1 MPSDQQ
7 QQLSHRSREQRA
19 SGFVAGGS
27 QSQSLSDEFSPNSQ
41 ARLLS
46 DTACNASS
54 RAQPQRDGV
63 FMKRKSLLPSRSSVV
78 RSSAQGTPLRSD
90 GAAATPA
97 AAAAAAITGLAARSY
112 PSKGAAARN
121 EEGIMMSSVSGR
133 YSCDCGSLGVSLRD
147 LCSLTT
153 PLTHSVV
160 DVANNRDELPSVTC
174 TESATATQRA
184 HLHAD
189 SNVPADTTVMK
200 GPLLGFSMSASHNM
214 PWSAANEGLT
224 LFPSSSQRSLSMPR
238 RVAERQSAGV
248 ASLCSSINASMS
260 ASACSPQSG
269 YQGGGGSLRVWP
281 SDIAARNTATPSPPA
296 RLNLLPSKLY
306 PSSTP
311 AARMLSPPNLS
322 RRCSRT
328 IRTTATC
335 SKPDASSALASLRRS
350 PSLHSGCTGT
360 SSDVTSAVSA
370 APSAQGLTG
379 ADSAGPV
386 LVTLSLPRGDT
397 SISPRQP
404 HPLLSASTSSQ
415 SHATV
420 QSVTEKKSAECTATL
435 SGNAS
440 SSSHT
445 PRLQPQLQY
454 LQQSGAAVMVNAS
467 SAAAAAQPDRH
478 DSTGASATGA
488 LSAIQLHSAPIPL
501 RNFGSTC
508 YLNSVVQCL
517 LCTPG
522 LLRALD
528 NDRQRIVHEWEVGSL
543 SKTKRTPDSAH
554 RRSCAERKAPATS
567 SLIDLGTA
575 RPAHCIPVPQL
586 LLSLKAACATHN
598 NEFMSNG
605 QNDAHEFLITLLG
618 VIDKE
623 VRRSKPG
630 SYEAFRDVED
640 EKKSD
645 AYARWLQRLLQ
656 ENNSTVYDFFGGVTG
671 CTVKCAS
678 CRLISYRF
686 EALLAISLPITY
698 RDRTHG
704 GKTAN
709 ALSCEKRGGR
719 AQAEGLA
726 TVDELLRE
734 MFFNEN
740 GEFLSGPM
748 QVTCDRC
755 KKLRNKTIWL
765 SMEQWPPVLVL
776 HLKRFNNAGLKNEA
790 AVIFPYTF
798 RPFEHVNYQLYAICC
813 HRGTSSYGHYTS
825 YIYVQE
831 ADEAAAA
838 RKSTS
843 AVAAQHPYSS
853 KPSRKSMNSDPTA
866 PPWVLQDSGRADGVG
881 RASGDGGEGV
891 GEVRIRKGNGRPD
904 EKSENVTAAATTTTG
919 RWYLCN
925 DAIITE
931 VTASDVL
938 SMTREAYILFYRRVD
953 DRGAK
958 SY

>member
-1 MPSDQQ
+1 MSSDQQ
-7 QQLSHRSREQRA
+7 QQLLHRSRERRA
-19 SGFVAGGS
+19 SGFVAGGN
-27 QSQSLSDEFSPNSQ
+27 QSHSLSDEFSPKSQ

-54 RAQPQRDGV
+54 RAQPQRDGA
-63 FMKRKSLLPSRSSVV
+63 FMKQKPLLRSRSSVV
-78 RSSAQGTPLRSD
+78 RSSAQRTPLRSD
-90 GAAATPA
+90 VAAATPA
-97 AAAAAAITGLAARSY
+97 AAAAAITVLAARSY
-112 PSKGAAARN
+112 PAKGAAARN
-121 EEGIMMSSVSGR
+121 EEGSMVSNVSGR
-133 YSCDCGSLGVSLRD
+133 YGCDCGSLGGSLRD

-153 PLTHSVV
+153 PLAHSVV
-160 DVANNRDELPSVTC
+160 DVAENRDELPSVVC
-174 TESATATQRA
+174 TDSSPAAQKG
-184 HLHAD
+184 HLQAA
-189 SNVPADTTVMK
+189 SNVPADTTSMK
-200 GPLLGFSMSASHNM
+200 GPLLGFSMTASRNM
-214 PWSAANEGLT
+214 PWSAENEGLT
-224 LFPSSSQRSLSMPR
+224 LFHSSSQRSLSMSR
-238 RVAERQSAGV
+238 RVAERRSAGVESGAGV
-248 ASLCSSINASMS
+248 ASHCSSINGSMS
-260 ASACSPQSG
+260 ASACPPQSG
-269 YQGGGGSLRVWP
+269 YQGGGGSLRICP

-296 RLNLLPSKLY
+296 RLNLLPSNLY

-311 AARMLSPPNLS
+311 AARMISPPNLS
-322 RRCSRT
+322 RQWSRT

-335 SKPDASSALASLRRS
+335 SKPDSSNALASLRRS
-350 PSLHSGCTGT
+350 PSLYSGCTGT

-379 ADSAGPV
+379 AGSAGPV
-386 LVTLSLPRGDT
+386 LVTLSLPGGDS
-397 SISPRQP
+397 SISPRQQ

-415 SHATV
+415 SYAAV

-435 SGNAS
+435 YGNAS
-440 SSSHT
+440 SSFHT
-445 PRLQPQLQY
+445 PRLQPQLQS

-467 SAAAAAQPDRH
+467 SSSSAAALPDRYA
-478 DSTGASATGA
+478 STGASAKGA
-488 LSAIQLHSAPIPL
+488 FSAVQLHSAPIPL

-522 LLRALD
+522 LLRTLD
-528 NDRQRIVHEWEVGSL
+528 DDRQRIVHEWEVGRF
-543 SKTKRTPDSAH
+543 SKTERTPGSAH

-586 LLSLKAACATHN
+586 LLSLKAACAKHN

-645 AYARWLQRLLQ
+645 AYARWLQRLQQ

-686 EALLAISLPITY
+686 EALLDISLPITY
-698 RDRTHG
+698 RDHTHS

-709 ALSCEKRGGR
+709 ALSSEKRGGR
-719 AQAEGLA
+719 ARAEGLA

-734 MFFNEN
+734 MFFSES

-755 KKLRNKTIWL
+755 KKLRNKTIWF

-776 HLKRFNNAGLKNEA
+776 HLKRFNNVGVKNKA
-790 AVIFPYTF
+790 AVVFPYTF
-798 RPFEHVNYQLYAICC
+798 RPFEHVNYQLYGVCC

-831 ADEAAAA
+831 TDEAVAA
-838 RKSTS
+838 RKSAG
-843 AVAAQHPYSS
+843 AV
-853 KPSRKSMNSDPTA
+853 D
-866 PPWVLQDSGRADGVG
+866 QDSGRAGGVG
-881 RASGDGGEGV
+881 RANGDGGEGV
-891 GEVRIRKGNGRPD
+891 GEGRIRKGNGRAD
-904 EKSENVTAAATTTTG
+904 EKSEFVTAAATTTTG

-925 DAIITE
+925 DDIITE
-931 VTASDVL
+931 VAASDVL
-938 SMTREAYILFYRRVD
+938 SMTKEAYILFYRRVD
-953 DRGAK
+953 DRSAK

>member
-1 MPSDQQ
+1 MSSDQQ
-7 QQLSHRSREQRA
+7 QQLSHRSRERRA
-19 SGFVAGGS
+19 SGFVAGGNRS
-27 QSQSLSDEFSPNSQ
+27 HSLSDEFSPNSQ

-54 RAQPQRDGV
+54 RAQPQRNGA
-63 FMKRKSLLPSRSSVV
+63 FMKQKSLLRSRSSVV
-78 RSSAQGTPLRSD
+78 RSSAQRTPLRSD

-97 AAAAAAITGLAARSY
+97 AAAAITVLAARSY
-112 PSKGAAARN
+112 PSKGAPARN
-121 EEGIMMSSVSGR
+121 EEGSMMSSVSGR
-133 YSCDCGSLGVSLRD
+133 YNCDCGSLGGSLRD

-153 PLTHSVV
+153 PLAHSVV
-160 DVANNRDELPSVTC
+160 DVANNRDELPSVVC
-174 TESATATQRA
+174 TDSSPAAQKA

-189 SNVPADTTVMK
+189 SNVPADTTSMK
-200 GPLLGFSMSASHNM
+200 GPLLGFSMTASRNV
-214 PWSAANEGLT
+214 PWSAENEGLT
-224 LFPSSSQRSLSMPR
+224 LFHSCSQRSLSMSR
-238 RVAERQSAGV
+238 RVAERRSAGV
-248 ASLCSSINASMS
+248 DSINGSMS
-260 ASACSPQSG
+260 TSARPSQSG
-269 YQGGGGSLRVWP
+269 YQGGGGSLRVCP

-296 RLNLLPSKLY
+296 RLNLPPSNLY

-311 AARMLSPPNLS
+311 AARTISPPNLS
-322 RRCSRT
+322 RRWSRT

-335 SKPDASSALASLRRS
+335 SKPDSSNALASLRRS
-350 PSLHSGCTGT
+350 PSLYSGCTGT

-379 ADSAGPV
+379 ADPAGPV
-386 LVTLSLPRGDT
+386 LVTLSLPRGDN
-397 SISPRQP
+397 SISPRQQ

-415 SHATV
+415 SHVAV

-435 SGNAS
+435 SGNTS
-440 SSSHT
+440 SSFHT
-445 PRLQPQLQY
+445 PRLQPQLQS

-467 SAAAAAQPDRH
+467 SPAAAALPDRH
-478 DSTGASATGA
+478 ASTGASATGA
-488 LSAIQLHSAPIPL
+488 FSAVQLHSAPIPL

-522 LLRALD
+522 LLRTLD
-528 NDRQRIVHEWEVGSL
+528 DDRQRIVHEWEVGRL
-543 SKTKRTPDSAH
+543 SKTKRAPGSAQ

-586 LLSLKAACATHN
+586 LLSLKAACAKQN

-645 AYARWLQRLLQ
+645 AYARWLQRLQQ

-678 CRLISYRF
+678 CLLISYRF
-686 EALLAISLPITY
+686 EALLDISLPITY
-698 RDRTHG
+698 RDHTHS

-719 AQAEGLA
+719 ARAEGLA

-734 MFFNEN
+734 MFFSES

-755 KKLRNKTIWL
+755 KKLRNKTIWH

-790 AVIFPYTF
+790 AVVFPYTF
-798 RPFEHVNYQLYAICC
+798 RPFEHVNYQLYGICC

-831 ADEAAAA
+831 TDEAGTA
-838 RKSTS
+838 RKSAS
-843 AVAAQHPYSS
+843 AVAAEHPSSS
-853 KPSRKSMNSDPTA
+853 KPSRKSTNSHPTA
-866 PPWVLQDSGRADGVG
+866 PPRELQDSGRADGVG
-881 RASGDGGEGV
+881 RANGDGGEGV
-891 GEVRIRKGNGRPD
+891 GEGRIRKGNGRVD
-904 EKSENVTAAATTTTG
+904 EKSESVTVAATTTG

-925 DAIITE
+925 DDIITE

-938 SMTREAYILFYRRVD
+938 SMTKEAYILFYRRVD
-953 DRGAK
+953 DRRAK